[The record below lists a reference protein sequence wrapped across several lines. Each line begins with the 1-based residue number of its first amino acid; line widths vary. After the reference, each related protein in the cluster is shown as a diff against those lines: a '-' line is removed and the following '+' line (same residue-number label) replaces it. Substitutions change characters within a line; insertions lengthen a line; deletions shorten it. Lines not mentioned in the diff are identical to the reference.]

1 MDYIHKLVMSIAY
14 SIYSFYSD
22 SECINMPRNE
32 LEMPMLI
39 LIVFLNNKMLAS
51 FISVFKK
58 WTIEEKGR
66 RKPKEKGTINILPD
80 KNI

>member
-39 LIVFLNNKMLAS
+39 LIVF
-51 FISVFKK
+51 
-58 WTIEEKGR
+58 
-66 RKPKEKGTINILPD
+66 
-80 KNI
+80 